1 MAETIGTTGA
11 PDSVD
16 ARPWERQGSWHANPA
31 YWSDEAVAQ
40 RPLARRRI
48 RIIDATLSEGDD
60 CVGHPLN
67 WHSRLALAAE
77 LDASGVDEI
86 TLPSHSQYDE
96 EVDWI
101 REYRRRGHTTALNA
115 KGPGITAPLRGDWR
129 TPLGHH
135 LDLGAEV
142 LSPIIKWPYEDTRD
156 DFAGA
161 LSKEAVVDA
170 IGESIAFLVAQG
182 ARVVPWLVDS
192 MRLRTDTAVRFSSAI
207 VEAGGHGVY
216 LVDSRGNSTP
226 LATRVLVSSV
236 RRAIGD
242 RDLYVQH
249 HNDLGVAT
257 ANAMA
262 SVEAGA
268 DVIDATVLGV
278 GDRGGCVALEEL
290 APLLAMYGYE
300 TGVRLER
307 LYDLCMATQ
316 QAFAV
321 DLAPW
326 KPIAGEHWN
335 KEEGAGHLDG
345 SEDESATCGLA
356 PSVVGRRFESVIG
369 AKLVFGRERSSITV
383 DDHNHLRA
391 LLAGWGVEPDEES
404 FRRIVRRTSAAV
416 ATSGGFITTDAFQ
429 GICEGV
435 LDTTL
440 G

>member
-1 MAETIGTTGA
+1 MGGTQEGGL
-11 PDSVD
+11 
-16 ARPWERQGSWHANPA
+16 RPWLRDRAWHANPA
-31 YWSDEAVAQ
+31 YWSDEALAQ
-40 RPLARRRI
+40 RPDARRRI

-60 CVGHPLN
+60 CVGHPLS
-67 WHSRLALAAE
+67 WHRRLELAAL
-77 LDASGVDEI
+77 LDGAGVDEI
-86 TLPSHSQYDE
+86 TLPSHAQYDE

-101 REYRRRGHTTALNA
+101 REYRRRGHMTALNA

-129 TPLGHH
+129 TPLGRH

-142 LSPIIKWPYEDTRD
+142 LSPIVKWSYEDTVE
-156 DFAGA
+156 DFSGE
-161 LSKEAVVDA
+161 LSAEAVVDA
-170 IGESIAFLVAQG
+170 IGESISFLVAQG

-192 MRLRTDTAVRFSSAI
+192 MRLRTETAVRFSEAI
-207 VEAGGHGVY
+207 VRAGGHGVY
-216 LVDSRGNSTP
+216 LVDSRGNSSP
-226 LATRVLVSSV
+226 IATRVLVGRV
-236 RRAIGD
+236 RHAIGD

-257 ANAMA
+257 ANALA

-300 TGVRLER
+300 TGVRLGG

-316 QAFAV
+316 QAFGV

-345 SEDESATCGLA
+345 SEDEVATCGLA

-369 AKLVFGRERSSITV
+369 AKLLFGRERSSITV

-391 LLAGWGVEPDEES
+391 LLLDWGAEADEEH
-404 FRRIVRRTSAAV
+404 FRRIVRRTAAAV
-416 ATSGGFITTDAFQ
+416 ATSGGFITIDDFRD
-429 GICEGV
+429 ICEGV